1 MRKCYHGLAISTKKQ
16 SQMNNLFT
24 QQKQKQFSTKKI
36 NKQPS
41 LGKKHFELLNF
52 LVMVHGKL
60 P

>member
-1 MRKCYHGLAISTKKQ
+1 MLPWLSYINQKTIKNEQSLYPTTTKTI
-16 SQMNNLFT
+16 LY
-24 QQKQKQFSTKKI
+24 KKI

-41 LGKKHFELLNF
+41 LGKNHFELLNF